1 MSLKGKHIL
10 VGVTGGIAAYKAAYL
25 VRALMKTG
33 AEVKVTMTD
42 AAEKFVTPLTFSALS
57 KNPVYNDL
65 WTTNQ
70 SSASDISTQ
79 HIDLAN
85 WTDAMVIAPASANTI
100 AKLTCGLS
108 DNLLT
113 VIALATT
120 RPILL
125 APTMDTEMYLNAVT
139 QKNLA
144 TLKERGYIVIPPTE
158 GELASGLHGPGR
170 LPEVETIVDT
180 LDSVLSKTNRDFKK
194 KRILIT
200 AGPTFEAI
208 DPVRFIGNR
217 SSGKM
222 GFALA
227 NAAAQRGAEVTLIA
241 GPVALE
247 TPRGVTRIN
256 VESAKEMFD
265 AVSKEAKHAD
275 VVIMSAAVADFAPAK
290 PLLQKMKKKFSTDEV
305 ELKLSATTDILA
317 SLGKIKDKKFL
328 VGFALETNDEVA
340 NAKEK
345 LKKKNLD
352 LVVLNAF
359 NKQNPVFGSDM
370 NAVTLID
377 RNGKTEV
384 CTPAPKFDIAQQ
396 ILDKIHSL
404 I

>member
-1 MSLKGKHIL
+1 MLLKGKHIL

-25 VRALMKTG
+25 VREFVKAG
-33 AEVKVTMTD
+33 AEVKVTMTE
-42 AAEKFVTPLTFSALS
+42 AAVRFVTPLTFSALS

-65 WTTNQ
+65 WTANQ
-70 SSASDISTQ
+70 SSSSDISTQ

-85 WTDAMVIAPASANTI
+85 WADAMVIAPASANTI
-100 AKLTCGLS
+100 AKLTYGLS

-139 QKNLA
+139 QKNLSM
-144 TLKERGYIVIPPTE
+144 LKERGFFVLPPTE

-170 LPEVETIVDT
+170 LPEVETIVRAV
-180 LDSVLSKTNRDFKK
+180 DSVLAHSHRDFDK

-200 AGPTFEAI
+200 AGPTHEVI
-208 DPVRFIGNR
+208 DPVRFVGNR

-227 NAAAQRGAEVTLIA
+227 TAAAQRGAEVTLIA
-241 GPVALE
+241 GPVSLE
-247 TPRGVTRIN
+247 TPRGVHRID

-265 AVSKEAKHAD
+265 AVTKEAKQTD
-275 VVIMSAAVADFAPAK
+275 VVMMAAAVADFAPAK
-290 PLLQKMKKKFSTDEV
+290 PSMQKIKKKSPAGTMT
-305 ELKLSATTDILA
+305 LSLSATTDILA
-317 SLGKIKDKKFL
+317 SLGKAKGKKIL
-328 VGFALETNDEVA
+328 VGFALETNDALA

-370 NAVTLID
+370 NTVTLID
-377 RNGKTEV
+377 RNGKTETV
-384 CTPAPKFDIAQQ
+384 QQAPKFDVAQR